1 MSDDAGRLR
10 LKNPSDDRDSFDF
23 GTVTGI
29 SETFQ
34 KSCSVTP
41 IVTRSKQAA
50 FPLETRTYKQIHINF
65 TRKNPISVNNGSSSP
80 LMWDN
85 RTWQTK
91 IMASL
96 DRWQARTN
104 GYELVYEP
112 KSDNPYVAPIDEQG
126 YVKSLTLK
134 TVQGRPE
141 SIQGTLEFHVGSMRI
156 LNRTD
161 PGADSGVKVDDFSV
175 VISSSDGNTE
185 YPLLWRVD
193 DEKMLN
199 LVDSLTITGGPE
211 APFEY
216 VQMTIPRKNLSSAYP
231 ALMSAS
237 ESDLK
242 PGHNRIVVSMAE
254 TSTFTLTKVK
264 STSSTITLTGYCNA
278 ERLRGAVIPN
288 DASMAPPMWIDH
300 ILGGSYGVT
309 FKDDALVRNYKAP
322 ESEMIQSAREDIGL
336 SFTEGTNV
344 WFVLQVAAMI
354 CGARVFFAQDKAYVI
369 DYSLITGA
377 KEVDLYSG
385 DPDKLDCSM
394 AVVGDVELGD
404 EGTDTIVNT
413 LKVSCRTPNVDTSTK
428 TYVRDENGAISYK
441 QYELPVEDSAS
452 RKVYGDYDGGTY
464 YITGLRQR
472 DKSANVNFSPPES
485 DSDAEEGTE
494 EGTTET
500 KEGYE
505 TYYFNQ
511 AQRFG
516 DNLLKYLSE
525 AQQTVTFTLREQTG
539 EDAAVWA
546 PFFQPNA
553 TVRSMS
559 DEVDDIY
566 VDNESDV
573 TEGDRKPQKLA
584 LKTYTRNYPECT
596 TEYTWGVLASMD
608 LSSSTSKILSN
619 ISQ

>member
-10 LKNPSDDRDSFDF
+10 LKDPRDDGDSFDF

-34 KSCSVTP
+34 KSCNVTP

-85 RTWQTK
+85 STWQAK

-104 GYELVYEP
+104 GYLLTYDP
-112 KSDNPYVAPIDEQG
+112 SSDNPYVASINEQG
-126 YVKSLTLK
+126 YVKNLTLK

-156 LNRTD
+156 LNRRD

-175 VISSSDGNTE
+175 VISSSDGDTE
-185 YPLLWRVD
+185 YPLLWRVN
-193 DEKMLN
+193 DENMLN

-216 VQMTIPRKNLSSAYP
+216 VQMTIPRKNLSSTYP

-242 PGHNRIVVSMAE
+242 PGHNRIVVRMVE

-278 ERLRGAVIPN
+278 ERLRGSVIPN
-288 DASMAPPMWIDH
+288 DTSRTPHEWVNY
-300 ILGGSYGVT
+300 ILGGNFGVT
-309 FKDDALVRNYKAP
+309 FKGDDLVSNFKAP
-322 ESEMIQSAREDIGL
+322 ESETIQSAREDLGL
-336 SFTEGTNV
+336 KFAEGTNV
-344 WFVLQVAAMI
+344 WFILQVAAMI

-369 DYSLITGA
+369 DYTLITET
-377 KEVDLYSG
+377 KDVDLYSG
-385 DPDKLDCSM
+385 EDEKFDCSR

-413 LKVSCRTPNVDTSTK
+413 LKVSCKTPNVDTKTK
-428 TYVRDENGAISYK
+428 TYVREDGEVTYK
-441 QYELPVEDSAS
+441 QFELSVEDSAS

-464 YITGLRQR
+464 YITGLRQM
-472 DKSANVNFSPPES
+472 DKSANVNFSPPDTGS
-485 DSDAEEGTE
+485 DSEDGSSEEGTE
-494 EGTTET
+494 ETTAES
-500 KEGYE
+500 YE

-539 EDAAVWA
+539 KDAAVWA

-566 VDNESDV
+566 VDNRSDV
-573 TEGDRKPQKLA
+573 TSDGKPQKLA